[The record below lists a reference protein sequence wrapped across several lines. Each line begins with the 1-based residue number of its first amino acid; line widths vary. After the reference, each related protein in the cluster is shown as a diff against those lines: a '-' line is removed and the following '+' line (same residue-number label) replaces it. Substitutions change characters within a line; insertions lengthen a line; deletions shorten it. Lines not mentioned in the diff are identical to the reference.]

1 MKKLNVVKVGLAMTL
16 LNAVLFAAGFVYLA
30 QTQSL
35 L

>member
-16 LNAVLFAAGFVYLA
+16 LNAVLCAAGFVYLV

-35 L
+35 